1 MGNGKESETTAIVKT
16 DELGARVHPTV
27 ATLLAG
33 AEKFVGGDKPV
44 HTSIAIDVVT
54 NKNDQS
60 TIMIPDVEN
69 IGNAPVYITRPVMI
83 HGPSL
88 KTFINEKI
96 VKLGEKVEKFIENTY
111 IACDAFYYTEKGP
124 LLMVFELKFEK
135 GLLNTLGGKEVG
147 DLFDVR
153 GASFRVLRC
162 PKPEDLETL
171 KKYCASLS
179 E

>member
-1 MGNGKESETTAIVKT
+1 MANGAEKSEGAVVKK
-16 DELGARVHPTV
+16 DELDVRIHP
-27 ATLLAG
+27 AASTLLAG
-33 AEKFVGGDKPV
+33 AEKFVGGEKPT
-44 HTSIAIDVVT
+44 HTSIAINVVT
-54 NKNDQS
+54 NSNDLS

-69 IGNAPVYITRPVMI
+69 IGGGPVYITRPVMI

-88 KTFINEKI
+88 RDFINAKVI
-96 VKLGEKVEKFIENTY
+96 KLDKKVEEFIADTY
-111 IACDAFYYTEKGP
+111 ISCEAFYYTEKGP
-124 LLMVFELKFEK
+124 LLMVFELKFKE
-135 GLLNTLGGKEVG
+135 GLLKTLGGKEVG

-171 KKYCASLS
+171 KKYCATLS